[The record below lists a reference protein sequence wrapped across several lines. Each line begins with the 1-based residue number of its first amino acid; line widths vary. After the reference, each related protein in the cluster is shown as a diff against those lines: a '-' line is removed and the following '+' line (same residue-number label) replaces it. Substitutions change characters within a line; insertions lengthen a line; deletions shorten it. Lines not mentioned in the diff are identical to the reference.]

1 MALVLAWFVLL
12 VCAAIAFAAP
22 GDLDASFGGDGVVYT
37 SFARSS
43 NSFAADSAV
52 QSDGKI
58 VAAGRAGI
66 SSGRFAVAR
75 YNVDGSLDGTFSG
88 DGKVTTDF
96 TRREDLAYAVAIQSD
111 GKIVAAG
118 RAGGGRGRFALAR
131 YNVDGTLDATF
142 SGDGKALTNFS
153 RNDDFAAGVAVQSDG
168 KIVAVGVA
176 GGYLTCNFALAR
188 YNTDGTLDVTFS
200 GDGKAVTKLTT
211 RRDFAS
217 DLVIQ
222 SDGKIVAAGRAG
234 GAFGR
239 FGLVRYDTE
248 GRLDTTFG
256 GDGKVATNFSRREDL
271 ANGLAIQSDGK
282 IVAAGTAH
290 ARFALARYNDD
301 GSLDAAFGGDGK
313 VMTNVT
319 PAPDLANGLAIQSD
333 GRIVVAGVFVSTG
346 SCCESG
352 NELVRYTSTGT
363 LDNSFAGGGKI
374 VTDFQIAGGAN
385 AVVIQSDGKIV
396 VAGRVGTSGS
406 EFALLRYLDV

>member
-142 SGDGKALTNFS
+142 GLLTIW
-153 RNDDFAAGVAVQSDG
+153 DKQDLGAATGW
-168 KIVAVGVA
+168 
-176 GGYLTCNFALAR
+176 L
-188 YNTDGTLDVTFS
+188 
-200 GDGKAVTKLTT
+200 
-211 RRDFAS
+211 
-217 DLVIQ
+217 LV
-222 SDGKIVAAGRAG
+222 V
-234 GAFGR
+234 
-239 FGLVRYDTE
+239 LVW
-248 GRLDTTFG
+248 L
-256 GDGKVATNFSRREDL
+256 VV
-271 ANGLAIQSDGK
+271 GLAAWT
-282 IVAAGTAH
+282 VRT
-290 ARFALARYNDD
+290 
-301 GSLDAAFGGDGK
+301 
-313 VMTNVT
+313 
-319 PAPDLANGLAIQSD
+319 GL
-333 GRIVVAGVFVSTG
+333 R
-346 SCCESG
+346 
-352 NELVRYTSTGT
+352 
-363 LDNSFAGGGKI
+363 
-374 VTDFQIAGGAN
+374 
-385 AVVIQSDGKIV
+385 
-396 VAGRVGTSGS
+396 
-406 EFALLRYLDV
+406 